1 MVCLAWSNWWYF
13 TSPGGMLIHLKLP
26 FSISTSL
33 AVNLLQPS
41 HSPGWREVPC
51 ESRDNGCI
59 LLTLSVLGAS
69 PLKKPKAPSSL
80 RIILKQSN
88 MPLYFWTL
96 PNVSLASWNPCI
108 FSSGKKTTTKAKI
121 KIMKYLFHKSKIYIS

>member
-1 MVCLAWSNWWYF
+1 MSATDKPAF
-13 TSPGGMLIHLKLP
+13 
-26 FSISTSL
+26 
-33 AVNLLQPS
+33 
-41 HSPGWREVPC
+41 
-51 ESRDNGCI
+51 
-59 LLTLSVLGAS
+59 SVLGAS

-108 FSSGKKTTTKAKI
+108 FSSGKKKQQKQKLKLWNIYFTRAKFTSARGYNYKDLKSI
-121 KIMKYLFHKSKIYIS
+121 NQLFSVKTEAEVSRWYDL